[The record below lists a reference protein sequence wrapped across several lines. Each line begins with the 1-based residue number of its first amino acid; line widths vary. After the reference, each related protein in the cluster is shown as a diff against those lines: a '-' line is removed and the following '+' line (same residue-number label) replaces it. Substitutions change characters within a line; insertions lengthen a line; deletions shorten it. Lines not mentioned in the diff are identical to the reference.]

1 MDLRIFFCTL
11 VLLLAASG
19 NLCCSAREF
28 HSRISVRLDSVPVIP
43 RRRPLPP
50 PPPRPNQ
57 SPRPYLPPQ
66 QRKSPPPPPPSPPPP
81 CAVPPPR
88 MPL

>member
-1 MDLRIFFCTL
+1 MDLRLFFLTL

-19 NLCCSAREF
+19 KLCCSAREF
-28 HSRISVRLDSVPVIP
+28 HSRISGRDDSVSVIHG
-43 RRRPLPP
+43 RSPLTP

-57 SPRPYLPPQ
+57 SPRPYLPPRHRQ
-66 QRKSPPPPPPSPPPP
+66 SPLPPPPPPP